1 MPNQNNLAATN
12 IKGLSR
18 RILIAFILFVIA
30 LAIAAL
36 FVHSSISN
44 QLANLSKQTSGIEYD
59 EAKSQK
65 ALLLLHEAEDD
76 FQESLLTGDTAKS
89 NSYRTKLS
97 LSFNLIDGL
106 LKDDIDTTKLS
117 AEQRVKVRSLF
128 LKKLKLSDNLYI
140 LKHSFDSLLKK
151 PSAADTSN
159 SGLTTAAPYI
169 RTEKVTNSIDTV
181 KSTAKVT
188 KKGLFARIKDAITNK
203 SGTTGAPNVT
213 VINYNRSKRIIDSVN
228 KINAK
233 RSKNFYNKQLKQLQ
247 QHNLKLFTTQK
258 QMIMLNTRINNE
270 LERIVSDVNNINLNI
285 INELKENALKSYRDT
300 TALLN
305 KFYLASLLMV
315 LIFAT
320 LLIIFIINLNRA
332 EEYLLRENQRS
343 VTIAQQKMDLLL
355 HMSHEVRNPLTAIN
369 GFLYIF
375 SRSNLSARQI
385 DMLGSIR
392 LSSDM
397 LLHTLNDTLDAAK
410 METNTFKI
418 NSDPFN
424 PNTVLKEVVES
435 MEFSATKK
443 QLSLAYNFEGNKEAV
458 VLGDSFRLKQVMVNL
473 LSNAVKYTKQGGITV
488 KAQLVPANGVNKLQ
502 IKIIDTGAGISA
514 EQQTKLFS
522 KYYQSN
528 SAKGQIGTGLGLYI
542 CKQLI
547 QLQNGEIKVESD
559 EKTGSTFSFII
570 LYKTHQPDENDQA
583 TNNPVWKLNGISI
596 LAVDSN
602 ELSLTFLKMMTAKWN
617 IKFHQASSGDEALQ
631 TIAKETI
638 QIVLTDLN
646 LPGMNATEL
655 VANIKSLKA
664 PLNTL
669 PVIVI
674 SNDGLPAD
682 REKYTVQGF
691 AGVLVKPFVEAELIK
706 QIILA
711 LGL

>member
-1 MPNQNNLAATN
+1 MPDKKPLAATD
-12 IKGLSR
+12 IKALSR

-36 FVHSSISN
+36 FVHNSISQ
-44 QLANLSKQTSGIEYD
+44 QLAGLSKQTSGIEYD

-89 NSYRTKLS
+89 NSYKTKLS

-106 LKDDIDTTKLS
+106 LKDNIDTTKLS
-117 AEQRVKVRSLF
+117 AEQRIKVRSLF
-128 LKKLKLSDNLYI
+128 LKKLKLSDNLYT

-151 PSAADTSN
+151 SSGADTVN
-159 SGLTTAAPYI
+159 NGLTVAAPYI
-169 RTEKVTNSIDTV
+169 RTEKVTNSVDTV

-203 SGTTGAPNVT
+203 SGNTGAPNVT
-213 VINYNRSKRIIDSVN
+213 VINYNRSKRIIDSAN

-233 RSKNFYNKQLKQLQ
+233 RSRSFYNKQLKQLQ

-258 QMIMLNTRINNE
+258 QIIILNTHINNE
-270 LERIVSDVNNINLNI
+270 LERIVNDVNNINLSI
-285 INELKENALKSYRDT
+285 INELKENALKSYRET

-332 EEYLLRENQRS
+332 EKFLLRENQRS
-343 VTIAQQKMDLLL
+343 VAIAQQKMDLLL

-418 NSDPFN
+418 NSAPFN

-443 QLSLAYNFEGNKEAV
+443 QLSINYYFDGDEEAM
-458 VLGDSFRLKQVMVNL
+458 VLGDSFRLKQIMVNL

-488 KAQLVPANGVNKLQ
+488 KAQLLPANGENKLH
-502 IKIIDTGAGISA
+502 IKIIDTGAGISP
-514 EQQTKLFS
+514 EQQARLFS

-528 SAKGQIGTGLGLYI
+528 SAKGQVGTGLGLYI

-547 QLQNGEIKVESD
+547 QLQNGEIQVESD
-559 EKTGSTFSFII
+559 EKTGSTFSFFIPYNNH
-570 LYKTHQPDENDQA
+570 LPAENEQA
-583 TNNPVWKLNGISI
+583 TNNPVWKLNGISL

-617 IKFHQASSGDEALQ
+617 IKFHQASTGDEALQ

-646 LPGMNATEL
+646 LPGMNASGL
-655 VANIKSLKA
+655 VANAK
-664 PLNTL
+664 NL

-674 SNDGLPAD
+674 SNDGLPSD
-682 REKYTVQGF
+682 KEKYLEQGF
-691 AGVLVKPFVEAELIK
+691 AGVLIKPFIEAELVK

>member
-1 MPNQNNLAATN
+1 MPHKKNVAATD

-30 LAIAAL
+30 LVIAAL
-36 FVHSSISN
+36 FVNSSISN

-76 FQESLLTGDTAKS
+76 FQESLLTGDTAKTD
-89 NSYRTKLS
+89 SYKTKLS
-97 LSFNLIDGL
+97 LSFNLIDSL

-117 AEQRVKVRSLF
+117 AEQRIKVRSLF

-151 PSAADTSN
+151 PSGADTSN

-169 RTEKVTNSIDTV
+169 RTEKVTNSVDTV

-188 KKGLFARIKDAITNK
+188 KKGLFGRIKDAIINK
-203 SGTTGAPNVT
+203 DGSSGPANVT
-213 VINYNRSKRIIDSVN
+213 VINYNRNKRVIDSVN

-258 QMIMLNTRINNE
+258 QMIILNTHINNE

-300 TALLN
+300 TGLLN

-343 VTIAQQKMDLLL
+343 VAIAQQKMDLLL

-443 QLSLAYNFEGNKEAV
+443 QLSLAYNFEGDKEAV

-488 KAQLVPANGVNKLQ
+488 KAQLIQANDDNKLQ

-514 EQQTKLFS
+514 EQQVKLFS

-559 EKTGSTFSFII
+559 EKTGSTFSFFIT
-570 LYKTHQPDENDQA
+570 YKNHLPAENEQA
-583 TNNPVWKLNGISI
+583 TNNPVWKLNGISL

-602 ELSLTFLKMMTAKWN
+602 ELSLTFLKMMTSKWN

-631 TIAKETI
+631 VIAKEPI

-646 LPGMNATEL
+646 LPGMSATEL
-655 VANIKSLKA
+655 VANTK
-664 PLNTL
+664 NL

-674 SNDGLPAD
+674 TNDGLPAD
-682 REKYTVQGF
+682 KDKYTEQGF
-691 AGVLVKPFVEAELIK
+691 AGVLVKPFIEAELIR

>member
-1 MPNQNNLAATN
+1 MHHKKKLAATN
-12 IKGLSR
+12 IKSLSR

-30 LAIAAL
+30 LVIAAL
-36 FVHSSISN
+36 FVNNSISR
-44 QLANLSKQTSGIEYD
+44 QLADLSKQTSGIEYD
-59 EAKSQK
+59 EVKSQR

-76 FQESLLTGDTAKS
+76 FQESLLTA
-89 NSYRTKLS
+89 NSPKTESYKTKLS
-97 LSFNLIDGL
+97 QSFNLIDSL
-106 LKDDIDTTKLS
+106 LKDNIDTTKLS
-117 AEQRVKVRSLF
+117 AAQRIKVRYLY

-140 LKHSFDSLLKK
+140 LKYSFDSLLKK
-151 PSAADTSN
+151 PLSADTLNN
-159 SGLTTAAPYI
+159 SLTLNAPPI
-169 RTEKVTNSIDTV
+169 RKEKVTNSSDTV
-181 KSTAKVT
+181 KSAAKVS

-203 SGTTGAPNVT
+203 NASPAAGVT
-213 VINYNRSKRIIDSVN
+213 VISYTHSKRIIDSLNKATVN
-228 KINAK
+228 RN
-233 RSKNFYNKQLKQLQ
+233 KNFYSKKLQQLQ
-247 QHNLKLFTTQK
+247 QRNSKLFATQK
-258 QMIMLNTRINNE
+258 EMILLNTHINNE
-270 LERIVSDVNNINLNI
+270 LERIVNDIKNINLNI

-305 KFYLASLLMV
+305 KFYLGSLSIV

-320 LLIIFIINLNRA
+320 LLIVFIINLNRA
-332 EEYLLRENQRS
+332 EAYLLRENQRS
-343 VTIAQQKMDLLL
+343 VAIAQQKMDLLL

-385 DMLGSIR
+385 DMLSSIR

-424 PNTVLKEVVES
+424 PNTVLKEVIES

-443 QLSLAYNFEGNKEAV
+443 QLSLEYYFDGDKEAMI
-458 VLGDSFRLKQVMVNL
+458 LGDSFRLKQIMVNL
-473 LSNAVKYTKQGGITV
+473 LSNAVKYTKQGGITI
-488 KAQLVPANGVNKLQ
+488 KAQLVQSGEENKLQ
-502 IKIIDTGAGISA
+502 IKIIDTGAGIST
-514 EQQTKLFS
+514 EQQAKLFS

-528 SAKGQIGTGLGLYI
+528 SAKGQVGTGLGLYI

-547 QLQNGEIKVESD
+547 QLQNGAINVESD
-559 EKTGSTFSFII
+559 EKTGSTFSFFIP
-570 LYKTHQPDENDQA
+570 YKNYLPAQSEQA

-602 ELSLTFLKMMTAKWN
+602 ELSLIFLKMMTDKWN
-617 IKFHQASSGDEALQ
+617 VKFHGALSGDEALQ
-631 TIAKETI
+631 LIAKEPI
-638 QIVLTDLN
+638 QIVLADLN
-646 LPGMNATEL
+646 LPGMNAAEL
-655 VANIKSLKA
+655 VANIKSLKVS
-664 PLNTL
+664 LNKL

-674 SNDGLPAD
+674 SNDGLPSE
-682 REKYTVQGF
+682 RERYLEQGF
-691 AGVLVKPFVEAELIK
+691 AGVLVKPFIEAELIK

>member
-1 MPNQNNLAATN
+1 MPHKKNLAATN

-18 RILIAFILFVIA
+18 RILVAFILFVIA
-30 LAIAAL
+30 LVIAAL
-36 FVHSSISN
+36 FVNSSISN
-44 QLANLSKQTSGIEYD
+44 QLASLSKQTSGIEYD

-76 FQESLLTGDTAKS
+76 FQESLLTGDTVKS
-89 NSYRTKLS
+89 NSYKTKLS
-97 LSFNLIDGL
+97 LSFNLIDSL
-106 LKDDIDTTKLS
+106 LKDDIDTTKLP
-117 AEQRVKVRSLF
+117 AEQRIKVRSLF

-151 PSAADTSN
+151 PSGADTVN
-159 SGLTTAAPYI
+159 NAPTTVTPYT
-169 RTEKVTNSIDTV
+169 RKEKVTTTSDTV

-188 KKGLFARIKDAITNK
+188 KKGLFGRIKDAIINK
-203 SGTTGAPNVT
+203 DGNSGPANVT
-213 VINYNRSKRIIDSVN
+213 VINYNRNKRVIDSVN

-233 RSKNFYNKQLKQLQ
+233 RSKSFYNKQLKQLQ
-247 QHNLKLFTTQK
+247 QHNLKLFSTQK
-258 QMIMLNTRINNE
+258 QMIILNTRINNE

-343 VTIAQQKMDLLL
+343 VSIAQQKMDLLL

-443 QLSLAYNFEGNKEAV
+443 QLSLTYNFEGDKEAV
-458 VLGDSFRLKQVMVNL
+458 ILGDSFRLKQVMVNL

-488 KAQLVPANGVNKLQ
+488 KAHLMQANGDNNLQ
-502 IKIIDTGAGISA
+502 IKIIDTGAGIST
-514 EQQTKLFS
+514 EQQAKLFS

-528 SAKGQIGTGLGLYI
+528 SARGQIGTGLGLYI

-559 EKTGSTFSFII
+559 EKTGSTFSFTIP
-570 LYKTHQPDENDQA
+570 YKNHLPAESEQA

-596 LAVDSN
+596 LVVDSN
-602 ELSLTFLKMMTAKWN
+602 ELSLTFLKMMTSKWN

-631 TIAKETI
+631 VIAKELI

-646 LPGMNATEL
+646 LPGMSATAF
-655 VANIKSLKA
+655 VASARN
-664 PLNTL
+664 L

-674 SNDGLPAD
+674 TNDGLPAD
-682 REKYTVQGF
+682 REKYTEQGF
-691 AGVLVKPFVEAELIK
+691 AGVLVKPFIEAELIK

>member
-1 MPNQNNLAATN
+1 MPDKKPLAATD
-12 IKGLSR
+12 IKALTR
-18 RILIAFILFVIA
+18 RILIAFILFIIA

-36 FVHSSISN
+36 FVNNSISQ
-44 QLANLSKQTSGIEYD
+44 QLAGLSKQTSGIEYD

-76 FQESLLTGDTAKS
+76 FQESLLTGDTVKS
-89 NSYRTKLS
+89 NSYKTKLS
-97 LSFNLIDGL
+97 LSFNLIDSL

-117 AEQRVKVRSLF
+117 AEQRIKVRSLF

-151 PSAADTSN
+151 PSGADTLN
-159 SGLTTAAPYI
+159 NGLTAAAPYI
-169 RTEKVTNSIDTV
+169 RTEKITNSVDTV

-203 SGTTGAPNVT
+203 SGNTGSPVT
-213 VINYNRSKRIIDSVN
+213 VINYNRSKRIIDSAN

-233 RSKNFYNKQLKQLQ
+233 RNKNFYNKQLKQLQ

-258 QMIMLNTRINNE
+258 QMIILNTHINNE
-270 LERIVSDVNNINLNI
+270 LERIVSNVNNINLSI
-285 INELKENALKSYRDT
+285 INELKENALKSYRET

-332 EEYLLRENQRS
+332 EKYLLRENQRS
-343 VTIAQQKMDLLL
+343 VAIAQQKMDLLL

-375 SRSNLSARQI
+375 SRSNLSTRQI

-443 QLSLAYNFEGNKEAV
+443 QLSLNYQFEGDEEAM
-458 VLGDSFRLKQVMVNL
+458 VLGDSFRLKQIMVNL

-488 KAQLVPANGVNKLQ
+488 KAQLLPANGENKLQ
-502 IKIIDTGAGISA
+502 IKIIDTGAGISP
-514 EQQTKLFS
+514 EQQARLFS

-528 SAKGQIGTGLGLYI
+528 SAKGQVGTGLGLYI

-547 QLQNGEIKVESD
+547 QLQNGGIKVESD
-559 EKTGSTFSFII
+559 EKTGSTFSFFIP
-570 LYKTHQPDENDQA
+570 YKNHLPAENEQA
-583 TNNPVWKLNGISI
+583 TNNPVWKLNGISL

-617 IKFHQASSGDEALQ
+617 IKFHQASTGDEALQ
-631 TIAKETI
+631 TIAKEPI

-646 LPGMNATEL
+646 LPGMNATGL
-655 VANIKSLKA
+655 VANTK
-664 PLNTL
+664 NL

-674 SNDGLPAD
+674 SNEGLPSD
-682 REKYTVQGF
+682 KEKYLEQGF
-691 AGVLVKPFVEAELIK
+691 AGVLVKPFIEAELAK

>member
-1 MPNQNNLAATN
+1 MPDQKTLAATD
-12 IKGLSR
+12 IRVLSR
-18 RILIAFILFVIA
+18 RILIAFILLVIA

-36 FVHSSISN
+36 FVNNSISN
-44 QLANLSKQTSGIEYD
+44 QLADLSKQTSGIEYD

-76 FQESLLTGDTAKS
+76 FQESLLTGDTVKS
-89 NSYRTKLS
+89 NLYKTKLLS
-97 LSFNLIDGL
+97 SFNLIDGL

-117 AEQRVKVRSLF
+117 AAQRVKVRHLF

-151 PSAADTSN
+151 DSGIDTVN
-159 SGLTTAAPYI
+159 DGLTSATPYT
-169 RTEKVTNSIDTV
+169 RKEKVTTTSDTI
-181 KSTAKVT
+181 KSTPKVA
-188 KKGLFARIKDAITNK
+188 KKGLFGRIKDAIINK
-203 SGTTGAPNVT
+203 NGSVGSPSLT

-228 KINAK
+228 KANAK
-233 RSKNFYNKQLKQLQ
+233 RSKSFYNKQLKQLQ

-258 QMIMLNTRINNE
+258 QMIMLNTHINNE
-270 LERIVSDVNNINLNI
+270 LERIVSDVNNINLSI
-285 INELKENALKSYRDT
+285 INELKENALKSYRET
-300 TALLN
+300 TGLLN

-315 LIFAT
+315 LIFAA

-343 VTIAQQKMDLLL
+343 VAIAQQKMDLLL

-443 QLSLAYNFEGNKEAV
+443 QLTLDYQFEGDKEAMI
-458 VLGDSFRLKQVMVNL
+458 LGDSFRLKQVMVNL

-488 KAQLVPANGVNKLQ
+488 KAQLLPANGEHKLQ

-514 EQQTKLFS
+514 EQQTRLFS

-547 QLQNGEIKVESD
+547 ELQNGDIKVESD
-559 EKTGSTFSFII
+559 EKTGSTFSFNIP
-570 LYKTHQPDENDQA
+570 YKNHLPAENEQA

-617 IKFHQASSGDEALQ
+617 IKFYQASNGDEALQ
-631 TIAKETI
+631 LIANEPV
-638 QIVLTDLN
+638 QVVLTDLN
-646 LPGMNATEL
+646 LPGTNAAAL
-655 VANIKSLKA
+655 VANAK
-664 PLNTL
+664 NL

-674 SNDGLPAD
+674 TNDGLPAD
-682 REKYTVQGF
+682 KEKYTEQGF
-691 AGVLVKPFVEAELIK
+691 AGILVKPFIEAELVK

>member
-1 MPNQNNLAATN
+1 MPNKKNLVATD

-36 FVHSSISN
+36 FVNSSISH
-44 QLANLSKQTSGIEYD
+44 QLADLSKQTSGVEYD

-76 FQESLLTGDTAKS
+76 FQESLLTGDTVKS
-89 NSYRTKLS
+89 NSYKTKLS
-97 LSFNLIDGL
+97 LSFNLIDSL
-106 LKDDIDTTKLS
+106 LKDDIDTTKLP
-117 AEQRVKVRSLF
+117 AEQRIKVRNLF

-140 LKHSFDSLLKK
+140 LKHSFDSLLKT
-151 PSAADTSN
+151 PSGADTLN
-159 SGLTTAAPYI
+159 SGLTKASPYI
-169 RTEKVTNSIDTV
+169 RTEKVTNSVDTI

-188 KKGLFARIKDAITNK
+188 KKGLFGRIKDAIINK
-203 SGTTGAPNVT
+203 NSNTGAPIT
-213 VINYNRSKRIIDSVN
+213 VINYNRNKRVIDSVN
-228 KINAK
+228 KIAAK
-233 RSKNFYNKQLKQLQ
+233 RNKKFYNKQLRQLQ
-247 QHNLKLFTTQK
+247 EHNLKLFTTQK
-258 QMIMLNTRINNE
+258 QMIILNTRINNE
-270 LERIVSDVNNINLNI
+270 LERIVSDVNNINLSI

-320 LLIIFIINLNRA
+320 LLIVFIINLNRA

-343 VTIAQQKMDLLL
+343 VAIAQQKMDLLL

-443 QLSLAYNFEGNKEAV
+443 QLSLDYTFEGDKEAML
-458 VLGDSFRLKQVMVNL
+458 LGDSFRLKQIMVNL
-473 LSNAVKYTKQGGITV
+473 LSNAIKYTKQGGINV
-488 KAQLVPANGVNKLQ
+488 KAQLAPGNDENKLQ
-502 IKIIDTGAGISA
+502 IKIIDTGAGIST
-514 EQQTKLFS
+514 EQQAKLFS

-528 SAKGQIGTGLGLYI
+528 SARGQVGTGLGLYI

-547 QLQNGEIKVESD
+547 QLQKGEISVISN
-559 EKTGSTFSFII
+559 EKTGSTFSFFIP
-570 LYKTHQPDENDQA
+570 YKNHLPAENEQA

-602 ELSLTFLKMMTAKWN
+602 ELSLIFLKMMTSKWN
-617 IKFHQASSGDEALQ
+617 IKFHQASNGDEALQ
-631 TIAKETI
+631 TIANETI

-655 VANIKSLKA
+655 VANPKK
-664 PLNTL
+664 L

-682 REKYTVQGF
+682 REKYTAQGF

-706 QIILA
+706 QIVLA
-711 LGL
+711 LDL